1 MLLIG
6 AGQAG
11 VLVAREIANRRTS
24 GSSRSASSTTTRAR
38 SARSIGGL
46 AGARRDQRRRRDRR
60 AQAGQARTDHD
71 RERAGREIR
80 RITEL
85 CRDAGLETKIIPG
98 IYEIVGD
105 KVNLSRIREVAIE
118 DLLGREPVQLDED
131 VVGASIRSRV
141 VLVTGAGGS
150 IGSEL
155 CRQMCRFGPERL
167 VLVEQF
173 ENALFEI
180 HRELASAFPQVPSDN
195 TSLLTWLTCQCG
207 IAALHGPMIEGLLAE
222 GPERYDEATFLA
234 LLQGRGAG
242 LELRPGGM
250 AVLQPGEATGPL
262 YGGTLTQLVASLGTP
277 YAFAPP
283 EGCILF
289 IEDVNERPYRID
301 RMLTQ
306 LLLAGVL
313 RRARGLVFGEMRGC
327 DEPTGPPTAV
337 EAIRA
342 FTADFPGPVL
352 FGFHQDTSAAAAGL
366 CLSESM

>member
-1 MLLIG
+1 MTKPPT
-6 AGQAG
+6 
-11 VLVAREIANRRTS
+11 LVP
-24 GSSRSASSTTTRAR
+24 
-38 SARSIGGL
+38 
-46 AGARRDQRRRRDRR
+46 GARIAIVSTASVCSREDFELGIAELRRLGYEPTYNERVFETSMFTAGSAALR
-60 AQAGQARTDHD
+60 AS
-71 RERAGREIR
+71 EFKRAWDDPSVSG
-80 RITEL
+80 
-85 CRDAGLETKIIPG
+85 IIPARG
-98 IYEIVGD
+98 GYG
-105 KVNLSRIREVAIE
+105 SMQ
-118 DLLGREPVQLDED
+118 LLP
-131 VVGASIRSRV
+131 
-141 VLVTGAGGS
+141 
-150 IGSEL
+150 
-155 CRQMCRFGPERL
+155 
-167 VLVEQF
+167 QF
-173 ENALFEI
+173 EGW
-180 HRELASAFPQVPSDN
+180 RPQRAPKVFVGYSDN
-195 TSLLTWLTCQCG
+195 TSLLTWLTCQCA

-222 GPERYDEATFLA
+222 GPERYDEASFLA

-262 YGGTLTQLVASLGTP
+262 YGGTLTNLVASLGTP

-352 FGFHQDTSAAAAGL
+352 FGFPSGHISARCWTLPFGVNVTVKTSEEL
-366 CLSESM
+366 VRIEESPVA